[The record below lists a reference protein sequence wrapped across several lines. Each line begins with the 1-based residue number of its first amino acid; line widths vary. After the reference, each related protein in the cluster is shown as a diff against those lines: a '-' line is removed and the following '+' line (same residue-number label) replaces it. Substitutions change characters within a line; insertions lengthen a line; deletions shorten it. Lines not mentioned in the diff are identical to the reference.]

1 MAQEKT
7 RKYLGYIKVTTNA
20 NNSWVTAYN
29 KNNVTRKEVVD
40 YFMGSVFNLG
50 TNENKEVVTKVE
62 FLD

>member
-1 MAQEKT
+1 MTQEKT
-7 RKYLGYIKVTTNA
+7 RAYLGYIKVTTNT

-29 KNNVTRKEVVD
+29 KDNVTREEVAD
-40 YFMGSVFNLG
+40 YFMGSVFNIG